1 MTVDDT
7 FEAIQMHIRSL
18 SRQLSGSLEICHFQ
32 LVLRAVQGARY
43 ALPSAGSQASSP
55 SQRKRCNPSG
65 LWFTFLDSLVKV
77 CTGQLLFSPKEPT
90 NGNIRALAYHPETR
104 HLAVATETKELDV
117 WDIGTYERVSS
128 RMTIKRANCL
138 EFSKDGERVLC
149 GDKFGDVYS
158 FKSSDTTD
166 KESLILGH
174 VSMLTAMGANMQA
187 ITPDGKHILTA
198 DRDEKIRVS
207 RYPLSFD
214 IVQFCLG
221 HKEFVSA
228 IHVLPFASEILVS
241 GGGDPFLCVW
251 DYLNGKLLQ
260 QIPIEEEGSVVIG
273 IRSCKSTKMLGVV
286 LEGRSEVLLFNAQ
299 DPTNVLLA
307 QKLDIGRPALDIAF
321 DSAGNL
327 WIAHEQTGEGDLLSL
342 ARVIGETLSKG
353 DALVQAFNEKG
364 TPSVETLPK
373 YHATSKLRKTGPPP
387 PRIDKRK
394 GGNNAG
400 SGAEQKKIKV

>member
-1 MTVDDT
+1 MRVDDT
-7 FEAIQMHIRSL
+7 FEAIQMHIGSL
-18 SRQLSGSLEICHFQ
+18 SRQLFEGLVIFQFQ
-32 LVLRAVQGARY
+32 LPLQAVQTADMPHR
-43 ALPSAGSQASSP
+43 LPVHKLLHLPNENDAILLVYGSYFSIVSS
-55 SQRKRCNPSG
+55 S
-65 LWFTFLDSLVKV
+65 
-77 CTGQLLFSPKEPT
+77 TGQLLFSPNEPT

-117 WDIGTYERVSS
+117 WDIGTYQKVSS
-128 RMTIKRANCL
+128 RTTIKRANCL
-138 EFSKDGERVLC
+138 EFSRDGERVLC

-158 FKSSDTTD
+158 FKSSDATD
-166 KESLILGH
+166 KESLMLGH
-174 VSMLTAMGANMQA
+174 VSMLTAMA
-187 ITPDGKHILTA
+187 ITPDGKHIITA

-251 DYLNGKLLQ
+251 DYMNGKLLQ
-260 QIPIEEEGSVVIG
+260 QIPIGEEGSVVIA
-273 IRSCKSTKMLGVV
+273 IKSCKSTRMLGVL

-299 DPTNVLLA
+299 NPTNILLA

-327 WIAHEQTGEGDLLSL
+327 WIAHEPTENGDLLSL
-342 ARVIGETLSKG
+342 SRVIGETFQLNMG
-353 DALVQAFNEKG
+353 DTLVQAFNEKG
-364 TPSVETLPK
+364 TPSVETLPE
-373 YHATSKLRKTGPPP
+373 YHATSKLRKSGQAPP